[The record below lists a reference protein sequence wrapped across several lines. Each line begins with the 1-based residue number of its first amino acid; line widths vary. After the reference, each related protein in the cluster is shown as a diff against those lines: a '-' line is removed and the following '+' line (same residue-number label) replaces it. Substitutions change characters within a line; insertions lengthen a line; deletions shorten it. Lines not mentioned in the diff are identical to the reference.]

1 MSKEP
6 IIFEKKYFELKQLLI
21 DGEIDEFEKEIQMLS
36 FNELLE
42 FGYFSFATYKGDD
55 YLENYFG
62 VKILGELTYLVST
75 RNLIVYNPEL
85 FEEEKFSDMIFR
97 GLAAASEKA
106 FNLGYYKDAEK
117 FTLRVIDFHNIDKVE
132 EISFLSNLA
141 IIANYNN
148 EPEKEVE
155 YCERMMQ
162 LDKNNPQIILNYS
175 YSLNRAKLFDKAKF
189 YLEGL
194 DDSEVIYFQK
204 YNYLVL
210 NSLYGNQDYKKAFEY
225 LTKIGELSEGGK
237 HLNDRNNF
245 LYIHNCLIV
254 WALSG
259 DKVFLQ
265 YISDFKNN
273 AQEKRIDNLVFKS
286 QVAELMN
293 RGINQLNNGNL
304 HEANILFNDI
314 SKLKGR
320 GELFQLAEFL
330 ENICLLIEENKK
342 LQNEPVEKL
351 PRHIDELLKFLLTLK
366 TDELFQEYKIILEN
380 YFELL
385 KQFIN
390 SIISGSVVKDISK
403 RHSIVKDFNQKN
415 ITTSEYVNRSFQ
427 LLKLIELYNE
437 EFPNTILKEI
447 TKEKFLKKII
457 TLINSGFAISAE
469 TSFLYSLHDTKNIN
483 MALSET
489 IIKAIRLI
497 QTNEPS
503 FIKDFK
509 SKKTKSLL
517 EADFRNHFYYI
528 FGLSNEIKVDAE
540 ALSRVGRTDLR
551 ISSNK
556 FGTKTFEFKIWDRP
570 GYDKVVK
577 QLYEYLT
584 DFENDGFIFM
594 VNSNK
599 NSIQHKYIENLK
611 NSEMGFVANS
621 LEHRTIDRFDFL
633 ISKHKINVKEKT
645 VFHFIYNIY

>member
-6 IIFEKKYFELKQLLI
+6 IIFEKKYFELKQFLI
-21 DGEIDEFEKEIQMLS
+21 DGMVEEFEKEIQMLS
-36 FNELLE
+36 FNELFE
-42 FGYFSFATYKGDD
+42 FGYFSFATYKGAD

-75 RNLIVYNPEL
+75 RNLIIFNPEQ

-97 GLAAASEKA
+97 GLASASEKA
-106 FNLGYYKDAEK
+106 FDLGYYKDAEK
-117 FTLRVIDFHNIDKVE
+117 YILRVIEFPNIDNVD
-132 EISFLSNLA
+132 EIGFLSKLA

-162 LDKNNPQIILNYS
+162 LDKSNQKIILNYS

-189 YLEGL
+189 HLEGL
-194 DDSEVIYFQK
+194 DDSKDIYFQK

-210 NSLYGNQDYKKAFEY
+210 NAIYRNQDYQKAFEY
-225 LTKIGELSEGGK
+225 LTKIGEFSEGGK
-237 HLNDRNNF
+237 HLNDRNKF
-245 LYIHNCLIV
+245 LYIHNSIIV

-259 DKVFLQ
+259 DEIYLE
-265 YISDFKNN
+265 YISDLKKD
-273 AQEKRIDNLVFKS
+273 AQEKKIDNLILKA

-304 HEANILFNDI
+304 HEARILFYEI
-314 SKLKGR
+314 SKLDGN

-330 ENICLLIEENKK
+330 ENICLLIQENKK
-342 LQNEPVEKL
+342 IQSEPVENL
-351 PRHIDELLKFLLTLK
+351 PSHIDELLKFLSTLK
-366 TDELFQEYKIILEN
+366 TDELFQEYKSILEN

-385 KQFIN
+385 KQFVN
-390 SIISGSVVKDISK
+390 SIIGGNIVDISK
-403 RHSIVKDFNQKN
+403 RQSIINDFNQKN
-415 ITTSEYVNRSFQ
+415 ITTSEFVNRSFQ
-427 LLKLIELYNE
+427 LLKLIEIYNE
-437 EFPNTILKEI
+437 EYPNTILKEI
-447 TKEKFLKKII
+447 TKEKYIKKVSN
-457 TLINSGFAISAE
+457 LINSGFAISAE

-483 MALSET
+483 TALNET

-509 SKKTKSLL
+509 SKKTTSLL

-528 FGLSNEIKVDAE
+528 FGLSNEIEVDAE

-551 ISSNK
+551 IVSNK
-556 FGTKTFEFKIWDRP
+556 FGTKTFEFKIWNRP
-570 GYDKVVK
+570 GYDKVIK

-584 DFENDGFIFM
+584 DFESDGFVFM

-599 NSIQHKYIENLK
+599 NSIEDKYIDNLK
-611 NSEMGFVANS
+611 NSEMGYIANS
-621 LEHRTIDRFDFL
+621 LERRTIDKFEFL

>member
-1 MSKEP
+1 MSEEP
-6 IIFEKKYFELKQLLI
+6 IIFEQKHFQLKQLLI
-21 DGEIDEFEKEIQMLS
+21 DGKIDEFEKEIQMLS
-36 FNELLE
+36 FNDLLE
-42 FGYFSFATYKGDD
+42 FGYFSFKTYKGDD
-55 YLENYFG
+55 YLKNYFE
-62 VKILGELTYLVST
+62 VKILGELTYLIST
-75 RNLIVYNPEL
+75 RNLIIYSSEQ
-85 FEEEKFSDMIFR
+85 FEEKKFSDMIFR

-106 FNLGYYKDAEK
+106 FNLRYYKDAEK
-117 FTLRVIDFHNIDKVE
+117 YTLRVIDFPNIDKVE

-155 YCERMMQ
+155 YCERMMH
-162 LDKNNPQIILNYS
+162 LDKNNQKIILNYS
-175 YSLNRAKLFDKAKF
+175 YSLNRAKLFDKARF
-189 YLEGL
+189 HLEGL
-194 DDSEVIYFQK
+194 DDSKEIYFQK

-210 NSLYGNQDYKKAFEY
+210 NAIYRNQDYQKAFEY
-225 LTKIGELSEGGK
+225 LTKIGELSERGK
-237 HLNDRNNF
+237 YLNDRNKF
-245 LYIHNCLIV
+245 LYIHNSIIV

-259 DKVFLQ
+259 DKNFLQ
-265 YISDFKNN
+265 YILDLKKD
-273 AQEKRIDNLVFKS
+273 AQEKRVDLVLKL

-304 HEANILFNDI
+304 REAKVLFNDI
-314 SKLKGR
+314 SKLKGN

-330 ENICLLIEENKK
+330 ENICLLIQENKK
-342 LQNEPVEKL
+342 LQNEPIENL
-351 PRHIDELLKFLLTLK
+351 PKHIDELLEFLLTLK
-366 TDELFQEYKIILEN
+366 TDELFIEYKSILKN

-403 RHSIVKDFNQKN
+403 RQSIVKDFNQKN

-447 TKEKFLKKII
+447 TKEKYFKKII
-457 TLINSGFAISAE
+457 TLINSGFAISTE
-469 TSFLYSLHDTKNIN
+469 TSFLYSLHGTKNIN
-483 MALSET
+483 TALNET

-509 SKKTKSLL
+509 SKKTNSLL

-551 ISSNK
+551 IISNK

-584 DFENDGFIFM
+584 DFENDGFVFM

-599 NSIQHKYIENLK
+599 NSIENKYINNLK
-611 NSEMGFVANS
+611 NSEMGYVENS
-621 LEHRTIDRFDFL
+621 LERRTIDRFEFL
-633 ISKHKINVKEKT
+633 ISRHKINVKEKT